1 MLKIVKEKFISWFLT
16 SKPTLA
22 ELPIDQK
29 MIALNIISQREK
41 TWTLGR

>member
-1 MLKIVKEKFISWFLT
+1 MFRRILDWLFT

-22 ELPIDQK
+22 ELPMDQK
-29 MIALNIISQREK
+29 YIALNIMNSSNK